1 MQILVPVDGSDSSFD
16 ALRFGI
22 EFARGFDTD
31 LAVVHFAAERT
42 EETDELFERVRAALA
57 EGGLDVEPELIETEV
72 VTESGAARKVG
83 ERIVDLAEQRGY
95 DHVVMGRATSGRLE
109 RFVVG
114 SASEAVIEESDLPVT
129 LIP

>member
-1 MQILVPVDGSDSSFD
+1 MQLLVPIDGSDSSFD

-22 EFARGFDTD
+22 EFARGFDAG
-31 LAVVHFAAERT
+31 LNVVHFAAERT
-42 EETDELFERVRAALA
+42 DATDELFERARAAIA
-57 EGGLDVEPELIETEV
+57 EAGLDAEPELIETEV

-83 ERIVDLAEQRGY
+83 QRVIEIAEQRDY
-95 DHVVMGRATSGRLE
+95 DHVVMGRATSNRLE

>member
-1 MQILVPVDGSDSSFD
+1 MQLLIPIDGSDSSFD

-22 EFARGFDTD
+22 EFARGFDSD

-42 EETDELFERVRAALA
+42 ETTDELFERARAALA
-57 EGGLDVEPELIETEV
+57 EGGLDTEPELVETDIV
-72 VTESGAARKVG
+72 RESGAARKVG
-83 ERIVDLAEQRGY
+83 QRIVELAEGGDY

>member
-1 MQILVPVDGSDSSFD
+1 MQILVPIDGSGSSFD
-16 ALRFGI
+16 ALRFGV
-22 EFARGFDTD
+22 EFARGFDAD

-42 EETDELFERVRAALA
+42 EATDDLFERARG
-57 EGGLDVEPELIETEV
+57 EIRDGGLEADPELIETDV

-83 ERIVDLAEQRGY
+83 ERIVSLARERGY

-114 SASEAVIEESDLPVT
+114 SASEAVVEESDLPVT

>member
-1 MQILVPVDGSDSSFD
+1 MQLLVPIDASDSSFD
-16 ALRFGI
+16 ALRFAI
-22 EFARGFDTD
+22 EFARGFDAD
-31 LAVVHFAAERT
+31 LAVVHFAAERSDT
-42 EETDELFERVRAALA
+42 TDGLFERARAALA
-57 EGGLDVEPELIETEV
+57 EGGIDAEPELIETEV

-83 ERIVDLAEQRGY
+83 ERIVSLAEERGY

-114 SASEAVIEESDLPVT
+114 SASEAVVEESTLPVT

>member
-1 MQILVPVDGSDSSFD
+1 MQILVPVDASDSSFD

-22 EFARGFDTD
+22 EFARGFSTD

-42 EETDELFERVRAALA
+42 EATDELFERTRAAIEEA
-57 EGGLDVEPELIETEV
+57 GLDADPELIETEI

-83 ERIVDLAEQRGY
+83 QRIIELAEERGY
-95 DHVVMGRATSGRLE
+95 DHVVMGRSTSNRLE

>member
-1 MQILVPVDGSDSSFD
+1 MQLLVPIDGSDSSFD

-22 EFARGFDTD
+22 EFARGFDAD

-42 EETDELFERVRAALA
+42 ETTDELFKRARAALA
-57 EGGLDVEPELIETEV
+57 EGSLDTEPELVETDIV
-72 VTESGAARKVG
+72 RESGAARKVG
-83 ERIVDLAEQRGY
+83 QRIVELAEGRDY

>member
-1 MQILVPVDGSDSSFD
+1 MQILVPIDGSDSSFD

-22 EFARGFDTD
+22 EFAREFDTD

-42 EETDELFERVRAALA
+42 DATDELFERARATIS
-57 EGGLDVEPELIETEV
+57 EGGLGSEPELIETEV

-83 ERIVDLAEQRGY
+83 QRIIELAEERGY
-95 DHVVMGRATSGRLE
+95 DHVVMGRSTSGRLE

-114 SASEAVIEESDLPVT
+114 SASEAVVEESDLPVT
-129 LIP
+129 LVP

>member
-1 MQILVPVDGSDSSFD
+1 MQIVVPIDSSESSFD

-22 EFARGFDTD
+22 EFARGFDAD
-31 LAVVHFAAERT
+31 LAVIHFAAERSET
-42 EETDELFERVRAALA
+42 TDELFEQARAAIA
-57 EGGLDVEPELIETEV
+57 EAGLDAEPELIMTAV

-83 ERIVDLAEQRGY
+83 EQIIALAEERGY
-95 DHVVMGRATSGRLE
+95 NHVIMGRATSSRLE

>member
-1 MQILVPVDGSDSSFD
+1 MQILVPIDGSDSSFD

-22 EFARGFDTD
+22 EFARGFDAD

-42 EETDELFERVRAALA
+42 DATDELFERARAAIA
-57 EGGLDVEPELIETEV
+57 EAGLDAEPELIETEV

-83 ERIVDLAEQRGY
+83 QRVIEIAENRGY
-95 DHVVMGRATSGRLE
+95 NHVVMGRATSNRLE

>member
-1 MQILVPVDGSDSSFD
+1 MQIVVPIDGSDSSFD

-22 EFARGFDTD
+22 EFARGFETD
-31 LAVVHFAAERT
+31 LSVIHFAAERT
-42 EETDELFERVRAALA
+42 ETTDELFERARAAIA
-57 EGGLDVEPELIETEV
+57 EAGLDAEPELIETEI

-83 ERIVDLAEQRGY
+83 EQIIALAEERGY
-95 DHVVMGRATSGRLE
+95 DHVVMGRTTSNRFE

-114 SASEAVIEESDLPVT
+114 SASEAVIEGSELPVT

>member
-1 MQILVPVDGSDSSFD
+1 MQILVPIDGSDSSFD

-22 EFARGFDTD
+22 EFARGFDAG
-31 LAVVHFAAERT
+31 LAVIHFAAERT
-42 EETDELFERVRAALA
+42 DATDELFERARAAIA
-57 EGGLDVEPELIETEV
+57 EAGLDAEPELIETEV

-83 ERIVDLAEQRGY
+83 QRVIGIAEERGY
-95 DHVVMGRATSGRLE
+95 DHVVMGRATSNRLE

>member
-1 MQILVPVDGSDSSFD
+1 MQILVPIDGSDSSFD

-22 EFARGFDTD
+22 EFARGFDAD
-31 LAVVHFAAERT
+31 LAVIHFAAERT
-42 EETDELFERVRAALA
+42 DATDELFERARAAIA
-57 EGGLDVEPELIETEV
+57 EAGLDAEPELIETEV

-83 ERIVDLAEQRGY
+83 QRVVEIAEERDY
-95 DHVVMGRATSGRLE
+95 NHVVMGRATSNRLE